1 MIVARQ
7 AVRRQVFFAGEAT
20 STNGN
25 FGTVQGA
32 LDSSE
37 RVVAEI
43 LEVLAE
49 ERVDS

>member
-1 MIVARQ
+1 VDKIL
-7 AVRRQVFFAGEAT
+7 FFAGEAT

-32 LDSSE
+32 LDSTE
-37 RVVAEI
+37 RVTAEL